1 MAGNIPRAFIDDL
14 IERVDIVEVVDH
26 RVKLKKSGKNYSACC
41 PFHDEKSPS
50 FTVSPD
56 KQFYYC
62 FGCGATGNA
71 LGFLMEY
78 ERLAFPDAV
87 ENLAKLAGLTVPR
100 EENTDPKQRERQQ
113 AQEQARNTLYTLME
127 ASSAFYQLQLRE
139 SNTRNIAVSYLKN
152 RGLSGQIAKDFGIGY
167 APPGWDNL
175 SSTIGSSNEKQD
187 RLLEAGM
194 LIHNEEKGRLY
205 DRFRDRIMFPI
216 RDTRGRVI
224 GFGGRVLGDD
234 KPKYLNSPETPVFSK
249 GKELY
254 GLYEARQAH
263 KQLPRLLVVE
273 GYMDVVALAQYDI
286 RYGVATLGTACGPD
300 HLARAFR
307 FTNEIVFCFDGD
319 AAGRKAARRALE
331 NSLVAMEDGRK
342 VKFLYLP
349 EGEDPDTLIRQIG
362 TDKFTKLIEG
372 ATPLE
377 SFLFDEMGRNIDTQT
392 MEGRAHLCKI
402 TAPMLDELPRGI
414 YRELMFQQLANR
426 TKLNIDTIMTLL
438 TELPQPQI
446 DPGRQ
451 SAQAIT
457 ASTSYDTATPYPPK
471 TKTSKKPSQI
481 DYSTSYNPAI
491 DYSSNEGSQNDQS
504 WQPNPDWQHPSD
516 DFYQASTLTSDYKA
530 TPKNTAT
537 KQNAASDKAL
547 ALLLFKPKLAQMVE
561 DTETLS
567 HCDDPT
573 TLLFVRII
581 EFLQQRPEYK
591 KEQIVAH
598 WQGMYGPEEGQVLQ
612 SYLEK
617 GELYYQIDDLKNEQ
631 KEHAFNYE
639 QEFID
644 TVEKLIEQQT
654 NKDCDA
660 ILKQLN
666 SKPLHTLTDAEK
678 QLYNNAIAA
687 RSKKN

>member
-14 IERVDIVEVVDH
+14 IERIDIVEVVDH

-78 ERLAFPDAV
+78 ERLAFPDAI
-87 ENLAKLAGLTVPR
+87 ESLAKLAGLTVPR
-100 EENTDPKQRERQQ
+100 EENTDPKQRARQQ

-127 ASSAFYQLQLRE
+127 ASSEFYQRQLRE
-139 SNTRNIAVSYLKN
+139 SDSRDKAINYLKN

-175 SSTIGSSNEKQD
+175 SGSIGSSNEKQD

-194 LIHNEEKGRLY
+194 LINNEEKERLY

-224 GFGGRVLGDD
+224 GFGGRVLGSD

-254 GLYEARQAH
+254 GLYEARQAY

-273 GYMDVVALAQYDI
+273 GYMDVVALAQFGI
-286 RYGVATLGTACGPD
+286 RYGVATLGTACGAD

-331 NSLVAMEDGRK
+331 NSLPTMEDGRK

-362 TDKFTKLIEG
+362 ADKFTKLIEG

-377 SFLFDEMGRNIDTQT
+377 SFLFDEIGRNIDSQT
-392 MEGRAHLCKI
+392 MEGRAHLCKL

-438 TELPQPQI
+438 SELPKA
-446 DPGRQ
+446 Q
-451 SAQAIT
+451 SPAPAQTAQAKPT
-457 ASTSYDTATPYPPK
+457 PTSYNPAAPYPPK
-471 TKTSKKPSQI
+471 TKTNKNSTRT
-481 DYSTSYNPAI
+481 DYLTSE
-491 DYSSNEGSQNDQS
+491 DGQTDQN
-504 WQPNPDWQHPSD
+504 WQHPTDDDYQVAPLSSD
-516 DFYQASTLTSDYKA
+516 HKSIV
-530 TPKNTAT
+530 KNTFKT
-537 KQNAASDKAL
+537 QNPTANKAL
-547 ALLLFKPKLAQMVE
+547 ALLLFKPKLAQIVE
-561 DTETLS
+561 DTEILS
-567 HCDDPT
+567 HCMDSST
-573 TLLFVRII
+573 ILLLKII

-598 WQGMYGPEEGQVLQ
+598 WQGMYGPEQGQVLQ
-612 SYLEK
+612 SHLEK
-617 GELYYQIDDLKNEQ
+617 GELYYQIDDLKRDKQ
-631 KEHAFNYE
+631 DRSFNYE
-639 QEFID
+639 QEFADTID
-644 TVEKLIEQQT
+644 KLIEQQT

-660 ILKQLN
+660 ILSQLN
-666 SKPLHTLTDAEK
+666 AKPLHTLTDAEK
-678 QLYNNAIAA
+678 QLYKNAIVA
-687 RSKKN
+687 RSKKS

>member
-14 IERVDIVEVVDH
+14 IERVDIVEVIDH

-100 EENTDPKQRERQQ
+100 EENTDPKQRAREQ

-127 ASSAFYQLQLRE
+127 ASSEFYQRQLRE
-139 SNTRNIAVSYLKN
+139 SDTRDKAVSYLKN
-152 RGLSGQIAKDFGIGY
+152 RGLSGQIAKDFGIGF

-175 SSTIGSSNEKQD
+175 SSSIGSSNEKQD

-194 LIHNEEKGRLY
+194 LIHNEEKERLY

-234 KPKYLNSPETPVFSK
+234 KPKYLNSPETPIFSK

-254 GLYEARQAH
+254 GLYEARQAY

-273 GYMDVVALAQYDI
+273 GYMDVVALAQFDI
-286 RYGVATLGTACGPD
+286 RYGVATLGTACGAD

-319 AAGRKAARRALE
+319 TAGRKAARRALE
-331 NSLVAMEDGRK
+331 NSLSTMEDGRK

-438 TELPQPQI
+438 SELPKAQTSAPAQTAQPT
-446 DPGRQ
+446 
-451 SAQAIT
+451 T
-457 ASTSYDTATPYPPK
+457 ASTSYNSAAPYPPK
-471 TKTSKKPSQI
+471 TKTSKKPTQI
-481 DYSTSYNPAI
+481 DYSESYDSAINHSTS
-491 DYSSNEGSQNDQS
+491 DGSQTDQS
-504 WQPNPDWQHPSD
+504 WQHPAD
-516 DFYQASTLTSDYKA
+516 NFYQVAPLSSDHKSTV
-530 TPKNTAT
+530 KNTFKA
-537 KQNAASDKAL
+537 QNPTSDKAL

-567 HCDDPT
+567 HCNDAST
-573 TLLFVRII
+573 ILLVKII

-591 KEQIVAH
+591 KEQVVAH
-598 WQGMYGPEEGQVLQ
+598 WQGMYGPEQGQVLQ

-617 GELYYQIDDLKNEQ
+617 GELYYQIDDLKKD
-631 KEHAFNYE
+631 KEEHSFNYE
-639 QEFID
+639 QEFTD
-644 TVEKLIEQQT
+644 TVDKLIEQQT
-654 NKDCDA
+654 TKDCDA
-660 ILKQLN
+660 ILTQLN
-666 SKPLHTLTDAEK
+666 AKPLHTLTDAEK
-678 QLYNNAIAA
+678 QLYKNAIVA
-687 RSKKN
+687 RSKKS

>member
-14 IERVDIVEVVDH
+14 IERIDIVEVIDH

-50 FTVSPD
+50 FSVSPD

-87 ENLAKLAGLTVPR
+87 ESLAKLAGLTVPR
-100 EENTDPKQRERQQ
+100 EENADPKQRAHQQ

-127 ASSAFYQLQLRE
+127 ASSEFYERQLRE
-139 SNTRNIAVSYLKN
+139 SDSRDKAVSYLKN
-152 RGLSGQIAKDFGIGY
+152 RGLSGRIAKDFGIGY

-175 SSTIGSSNEKQD
+175 SGSIGSSNEKQD

-194 LIHNEEKGRLY
+194 LINNEEKERLY

-224 GFGGRVLGDD
+224 GFGGRVLGND
-234 KPKYLNSPETPVFSK
+234 KPKYLNSPETPIFSK

-254 GLYEARQAH
+254 GLYEARQAY

-273 GYMDVVALAQYDI
+273 GYMDVVALAQFDI
-286 RYGVATLGTACGPD
+286 RYGVATLGTACGAD

-331 NSLVAMEDGRK
+331 NSLPTMEDGRK

-362 TDKFTKLIEG
+362 ADKFTKLIEG

-377 SFLFDEMGRNIDTQT
+377 SFLFDEIGRNIDSQT
-392 MEGRAHLCKI
+392 MEGRAHLCKL

-438 TELPQPQI
+438 SELPKA
-446 DPGRQ
+446 Q
-451 SAQAIT
+451 SPAPAQT
-457 ASTSYDTATPYPPK
+457 AQTESTPTSYQPVAPYPSK
-471 TKTSKKPSQI
+471 TKTNKDSTRANYSKSYDSAT
-481 DYSTSYNPAI
+481 DYST
-491 DYSSNEGSQNDQS
+491 NESGQTDQN
-504 WQPNPDWQHPSD
+504 WQHPTDDNYQVAPLSSD
-516 DFYQASTLTSDYKA
+516 HKSIT
-530 TPKNTAT
+530 KNTLKT
-537 KQNAASDKAL
+537 QNPTSNKAL
-547 ALLLFKPKLAQMVE
+547 ALLLFKPKLAQIVE
-561 DTETLS
+561 DTDILS
-567 HCDDPT
+567 HCMDSST
-573 TLLFVRII
+573 ILLLKII

-598 WQGMYGPEEGQVLQ
+598 WQGMYGPEQGQELQ
-612 SYLEK
+612 GYLEK
-617 GELYYQIDDLKNEQ
+617 GELYYQIDDLKRD
-631 KEHAFNYE
+631 KEDRSFNYE
-639 QEFID
+639 QEFADTID
-644 TVEKLIEQQT
+644 KLTEQQT

-660 ILKQLN
+660 ILSQLN
-666 SKPLHTLTDAEK
+666 AKPLHTLTDAEK
-678 QLYNNAIAA
+678 QLYKNAIVA
-687 RSKKN
+687 RSKKS

>member
-14 IERVDIVEVVDH
+14 IERIDIVEVVDH

-78 ERLAFPDAV
+78 ERLAFPDAI
-87 ENLAKLAGLTVPR
+87 ESLAKLAGLTVPR
-100 EENTDPKQRERQQ
+100 EENTDPKQRARQQ

-127 ASSAFYQLQLRE
+127 ASSEFYQRQLRE
-139 SNTRNIAVSYLKN
+139 SDSRDKAINYLKN

-175 SSTIGSSNEKQD
+175 SGSIGSSNEKQD

-194 LIHNEEKGRLY
+194 LINNEEKERLY

-224 GFGGRVLGDD
+224 GFGGRVLGND

-254 GLYEARQAH
+254 GLYEARQAY

-273 GYMDVVALAQYDI
+273 GYMDVVALAQFGI
-286 RYGVATLGTACGPD
+286 RYGVATLGTACGAD

-331 NSLVAMEDGRK
+331 NSLPTMEDGRK

-362 TDKFTKLIEG
+362 ADKFTKLIEG

-377 SFLFDEMGRNIDTQT
+377 SFLFDEIGRNIDSQT
-392 MEGRAHLCKI
+392 MEGRAHLCKL

-438 TELPQPQI
+438 SELPKA
-446 DPGRQ
+446 Q
-451 SAQAIT
+451 SPAPAQTAQAKPT
-457 ASTSYDTATPYPPK
+457 PTSYNPAAPYPPK
-471 TKTSKKPSQI
+471 TKTNKNSTRT
-481 DYSTSYNPAI
+481 DYLTSE
-491 DYSSNEGSQNDQS
+491 DGQTDQN
-504 WQPNPDWQHPSD
+504 WQHPTDDDYQVAPLSSD
-516 DFYQASTLTSDYKA
+516 HKSIV
-530 TPKNTAT
+530 KNTFKT
-537 KQNAASDKAL
+537 QNPTANKAL
-547 ALLLFKPKLAQMVE
+547 ALLLFKPKLAQIVE
-561 DTETLS
+561 DTEILS
-567 HCDDPT
+567 HCMDSST
-573 TLLFVRII
+573 ILLLKII

-598 WQGMYGPEEGQVLQ
+598 WQGMYGPEQGQVLQ
-612 SYLEK
+612 SHLEK
-617 GELYYQIDDLKNEQ
+617 GELYYQIDDLKRDKQ
-631 KEHAFNYE
+631 DRSFNYE
-639 QEFID
+639 QEFADTID
-644 TVEKLIEQQT
+644 KLIEQQT

-660 ILKQLN
+660 ILSQLN
-666 SKPLHTLTDAEK
+666 AKPLHTLTDAEK
-678 QLYNNAIAA
+678 QLYKNAIVA
-687 RSKKN
+687 RSKKS

>member
-14 IERVDIVEVVDH
+14 IERVDIVEVIDH

-100 EENTDPKQRERQQ
+100 EENTDPKQRAREQ

-127 ASSAFYQLQLRE
+127 ASSEFYQRQLRE
-139 SNTRNIAVSYLKN
+139 SDTRDKAVSYLKN
-152 RGLSGQIAKDFGIGY
+152 RGLSGQIAKDFGIGF

-175 SSTIGSSNEKQD
+175 SSSIGSSNEKQD

-194 LIHNEEKGRLY
+194 LIHNEEKERLY

-234 KPKYLNSPETPVFSK
+234 KPKYLNSPETPIFSK

-254 GLYEARQAH
+254 GLYEARQAY

-273 GYMDVVALAQYDI
+273 GYMDVVALAQFDI
-286 RYGVATLGTACGPD
+286 RYGVATLGTACGAD

-319 AAGRKAARRALE
+319 TAGRKAARRALE
-331 NSLVAMEDGRK
+331 NSLSTMEDGRK

-438 TELPQPQI
+438 SELPKAQTSAPAQTAQPT
-446 DPGRQ
+446 
-451 SAQAIT
+451 T
-457 ASTSYDTATPYPPK
+457 ASTSYNSAAPYPPK
-471 TKTSKKPSQI
+471 TKTSKKPTQI
-481 DYSTSYNPAI
+481 DYSESYDSAINHSTS
-491 DYSSNEGSQNDQS
+491 DGSQTDQS
-504 WQPNPDWQHPSD
+504 WQHPAD
-516 DFYQASTLTSDYKA
+516 NFYQVAPLSSDHKSTV
-530 TPKNTAT
+530 KNTFKA
-537 KQNAASDKAL
+537 QNPTSDKAL

-567 HCDDPT
+567 HCNDAST
-573 TLLFVRII
+573 ILLVKII

-591 KEQIVAH
+591 KEQVVAH
-598 WQGMYGPEEGQVLQ
+598 WQGMYGPEQGQVLQ

-617 GELYYQIDDLKNEQ
+617 GELYYQIDDLKKD
-631 KEHAFNYE
+631 KEEHSFNYE
-639 QEFID
+639 QEFAD
-644 TVEKLIEQQT
+644 TVDKLIEQQT
-654 NKDCDA
+654 TKDCDA
-660 ILKQLN
+660 ILTQLN
-666 SKPLHTLTDAEK
+666 AKPLHTLTDAEK
-678 QLYNNAIAA
+678 QLYKNAIVA
-687 RSKKN
+687 RSKKS

>member
-1 MAGNIPRAFIDDL
+1 MAGSIPRAFIDDL

-71 LGFLMEY
+71 LRFLMEY
-78 ERLAFPDAV
+78 ERLAFPDAI
-87 ENLAKLAGLTVPR
+87 ESLAKLAGLTVPR
-100 EENTDPKQRERQQ
+100 EENTDPKQRARQQ

-127 ASSAFYQLQLRE
+127 ASSEFYQRQLRE
-139 SNTRNIAVSYLKN
+139 SDTREKAVSYLKN
-152 RGLSGQIAKDFGIGY
+152 RGLSGHIAKDFGIGY

-175 SSTIGSSNEKQD
+175 SSSVGSSNEKQD

-194 LIHNEEKGRLY
+194 LINNEEKERLY

-234 KPKYLNSPETPVFSK
+234 KPKYLNSPETPIFSK

-254 GLYEARQAH
+254 GLFEARQAH

-273 GYMDVVALAQYDI
+273 GYMDVVALAQFDI
-286 RYGVATLGTACGPD
+286 RYGVATLGTACGAD

-331 NSLVAMEDGRK
+331 NSLSTMEDGRK

-377 SFLFDEMGRNIDTQT
+377 SFLFDEIGRNIDSQT
-392 MEGRAHLCKI
+392 MEGRAHLCKL

-438 TELPQPQI
+438 SELPKA
-446 DPGRQ
+446 Q
-451 SAQAIT
+451 STTPAA
-457 ASTSYDTATPYPPK
+457 ATQPK
-471 TKTSKKPSQI
+471 TT
-481 DYSTSYNPAI
+481 STSYNPVAPYPPKAKTNKKPAPL
-491 DYSSNEGSQNDQS
+491 DYSARYESANSYPTTDSSLNDQH
-504 WQPNPDWQHPSD
+504 WQHPTD
-516 DFYQASTLTSDYKA
+516 EFYQVAPLSSDHKSIAKSTLK
-530 TPKNTAT
+530 
-537 KQNAASDKAL
+537 KQNPTSDKAL
-547 ALLLFKPKLAQMVE
+547 ALLLFRPKLAQMVE

-567 HCDDPT
+567 HCDDSST
-573 TLLFVRII
+573 ALLVKII

-591 KEQIVAH
+591 KEQIIAH
-598 WQGMYGPEEGQVLQ
+598 WQGMYGPEQGQILQ
-612 SYLEK
+612 RYLEK
-617 GELYYQIDDLKNEQ
+617 CELYYQIDDLKKD
-631 KEHAFNYE
+631 KEDYSFNYE

-644 TVEKLIEQQT
+644 TIDKLIEQQT

-660 ILKQLN
+660 ILSQLN
-666 SKPLHTLTDAEK
+666 AKPLHTLTDAEK
-678 QLYNNAIAA
+678 QLYKNAIVA
-687 RSKKN
+687 RSKKS

>member
-100 EENTDPKQRERQQ
+100 EENTDPKQRAREQ
-113 AQEQARNTLYTLME
+113 AKEQARNTLYTLME
-127 ASSAFYQLQLRE
+127 ASSEFYQRQLRE
-139 SNTRNIAVSYLKN
+139 SDTRDKAVSYLKN
-152 RGLSGQIAKDFGIGY
+152 RGLSGQIAKDFGIGF

-175 SSTIGSSNEKQD
+175 SSSIGSSNEKQD

-194 LIHNEEKGRLY
+194 LIHNEEKERLY

-234 KPKYLNSPETPVFSK
+234 KPKYLNSPETPIFSK

-254 GLYEARQAH
+254 GLYEARQAY

-273 GYMDVVALAQYDI
+273 GYMDVVALAQFDI
-286 RYGVATLGTACGPD
+286 RYGVATLGTACGAD

-319 AAGRKAARRALE
+319 TAGRKAARRALE
-331 NSLVAMEDGRK
+331 NSLSTMEDGRK

-362 TDKFTKLIEG
+362 ADKFTKLIEG

-438 TELPQPQI
+438 SELPKAQISAPAQTAQPT
-446 DPGRQ
+446 
-451 SAQAIT
+451 T
-457 ASTSYDTATPYPPK
+457 ASTSYNPAAPYPPK
-471 TKTSKKPSQI
+471 TKTSKKPAPI
-481 DYSTSYNPAI
+481 DYSESYDSAI
-491 DYSSNEGSQNDQS
+491 NYSASDGSQTDQ
-504 WQPNPDWQHPSD
+504 NWQHPAD
-516 DFYQASTLTSDYKA
+516 DFYQVAPLSSDHKSTV
-530 TPKNTAT
+530 KNTFKA
-537 KQNAASDKAL
+537 QNPTSDKAL

-567 HCDDPT
+567 HCNNPST
-573 TLLFVRII
+573 ILLVKII

-598 WQGMYGPEEGQVLQ
+598 WQGMYGPEQGQVLQ

-617 GELYYQIDDLKNEQ
+617 GELYYQIDDLKKA
-631 KEHAFNYE
+631 KEDHSFNYE
-639 QEFID
+639 QEFTD
-644 TVEKLIEQQT
+644 TVDKLIEQQT
-654 NKDCDA
+654 TKDCDA
-660 ILKQLN
+660 ILTQLN
-666 SKPLHTLTDAEK
+666 AKPLHTLTDAEK
-678 QLYNNAIAA
+678 QLYKNAIVA
-687 RSKKN
+687 RSKKS

>member
-14 IERVDIVEVVDH
+14 IDRVDIVEVIDH

-78 ERLAFPDAV
+78 ERIAFPDAV
-87 ENLAKLAGLTVPR
+87 ENLAKLAGLEVPR
-100 EENTDPKQRERQQ
+100 EQITDPKQRERQQ

-127 ASSAFYQLQLRE
+127 SASDYYQQQLRE
-139 SNTRNIAVSYLKN
+139 SNTRAKPVSYLKN

-175 SSTIGSSNEKQD
+175 SSSIGNSNDKQD

-194 LIHNEEKGRLY
+194 LIHNEEKDRLY

-234 KPKYLNSPETPVFSK
+234 KPKYLNSPETPIFSK

-273 GYMDVVALAQYDI
+273 GYMDVVALAQFDI
-286 RYGVATLGTACGPD
+286 RYGVATLGTACGED

-319 AAGRKAARRALE
+319 TAGRKAARRALE
-331 NSLVAMEDGRK
+331 NSLPAMEDGRK

-362 TDKFTKLIEG
+362 ADKFTKLIEG

-377 SFLFDEMGRNIDTQT
+377 SFLFDEMGSEIDTQT
-392 MEGRAHLCKI
+392 MEGRAHLCKL
-402 TAPMLDELPRGI
+402 TAPMLDQLPRGI

-426 TKLNIDTIMTLL
+426 TQLNIDTIMTLL
-438 TELPQPQI
+438 SELPPTQSPAPDEPKTPYHQTENLESRHYDATAYSATYSPKSANKPPI
-446 DPGRQ
+446 DTEQ
-451 SAQAIT
+451 
-457 ASTSYDTATPYPPK
+457 YDTIPPE
-471 TKTSKKPSQI
+471 
-481 DYSTSYNPAI
+481 YAY
-491 DYSSNEGSQNDQS
+491 
-504 WQPNPDWQHPSD
+504 QPTTLPSD
-516 DFYQASTLTSDYKA
+516 HKTALKQAVRQHNA
-530 TPKNTAT
+530 TT
-537 KQNAASDKAL
+537 DKAL
-547 ALLLFKPKLAQMVE
+547 ALLLFKPKLAQLVE
-561 DTETLS
+561 STETLS
-567 HCDDPT
+567 HSNDLT
-573 TLLFVRII
+573 IKLLVEVI
-581 EFLQQRPEYK
+581 EFLHKQPEYK
-591 KEQIVAH
+591 QGQIVAH
-598 WQGMYGPEEGQVLQ
+598 WQGTHGPEQGQVLQ
-612 SYLEK
+612 GYLEK
-617 GELYYQIDDLKNEQ
+617 GELYYHLEDLKHE
-631 KEHAFNYE
+631 KEEHAFNYE
-639 QEFID
+639 REFTD
-644 TVEKLIEQQT
+644 TIAQLTQQQIR
-654 NKDCDA
+654 KDCQS
-660 ILKQLN
+660 IVEQLN
-666 SKPLHTLTDAEK
+666 NKPFHTLTDAEK
-678 QLYNNAIAA
+678 ELYKNATQAL
-687 RSKKN
+687 SKQN

>member
-14 IERVDIVEVVDH
+14 IDRIDIVEVIDH

-71 LGFLMEY
+71 LSFLMEY
-78 ERLAFPDAV
+78 ERVPFPDAV

-100 EENTDPKQRERQQ
+100 EEVTDPKQRERQQ
-113 AQEQARNTLYTLME
+113 AQEQARNTLYSLME
-127 ASSAFYQLQLRE
+127 SASNYYQQQLRE
-139 SNTRNIAVSYLKN
+139 NNTREKPVNYLKN
-152 RGLSGQIAKDFGIGY
+152 RGLSGQIAKDFGVGY

-175 SSTIGSSNEKQD
+175 SSAIGTSNEKQD

-194 LIHNEEKGRLY
+194 LIHNEEKDRLY

-234 KPKYLNSPETPVFSK
+234 KPKYLNSPETPIFSK

-254 GLYEARQAH
+254 GLYEARQAY

-273 GYMDVVALAQYDI
+273 GYMDVVALAQFDI
-286 RYGVATLGTACGPD
+286 RYGVATLGTACGAD

-331 NSLVAMEDGRK
+331 NSLPTMEDGRK

-349 EGEDPDTLIRQIG
+349 EGEDPDTLIRQTG
-362 TDKFTKLIEG
+362 ADKFTKLIEG

-377 SFLFDEMGRNIDTQT
+377 SFLFDEMGSNIDTQT

-402 TAPMLDELPRGI
+402 TAPMLDQLPRGI

-426 TKLNIDTIMTLL
+426 TQLNIDTIMTLL
-438 TELPQPQI
+438 SELPQAYAPEPTNERSVQAPKNQYSKAEQHQHQPYETAAYSPQSTHKPPVDTEQY
-446 DPGRQ
+446 DP
-451 SAQAIT
+451 I
-457 ASTSYDTATPYPPK
+457 PP
-471 TKTSKKPSQI
+471 
-481 DYSTSYNPAI
+481 DYTY
-491 DYSSNEGSQNDQS
+491 QQTTL
-504 WQPNPDWQHPSD
+504 PSD
-516 DFYQASTLTSDYKA
+516 HKTAVKQAV
-530 TPKNTAT
+530 KN
-537 KQNAASDKAL
+537 QNATTDKAL
-547 ALLLFKPKLAQMVE
+547 ALLLFKPKLAQLIE
-561 DTETLS
+561 DTETLNHS
-567 HCDDPT
+567 NDPT
-573 TLLFVRII
+573 TKLLVEVI

-598 WQGMYGPEEGQVLQ
+598 WQGMYGPEQGQILQ
-612 SYLEK
+612 GYLEK
-617 GELYYQIDDLKNEQ
+617 GTLYYHIDDLKHE
-631 KEHAFNYE
+631 KEEHAFNYE
-639 QEFID
+639 QEFVD
-644 TVEKLIEQQT
+644 TVSRLTQQQMR
-654 NKDCDA
+654 KDCQSV
-660 ILKQLN
+660 LEQLN
-666 SKPLHTLTDAEK
+666 NKPLHTLTEAEK
-678 QLYNNAIAA
+678 QLYRNATQAL
-687 RSKKN
+687 SK

>member
-100 EENTDPKQRERQQ
+100 EENTDPKQRAREQ

-127 ASSAFYQLQLRE
+127 ASSEFYQRQLRE
-139 SNTRNIAVSYLKN
+139 SDTRDKAVSYLKN
-152 RGLSGQIAKDFGIGY
+152 RGLSGQIAKDFGIGF

-175 SSTIGSSNEKQD
+175 SSSIGSSNEKQD

-194 LIHNEEKGRLY
+194 LIHNEEKERLY

-234 KPKYLNSPETPVFSK
+234 KPKYLNSPETPIFSK

-254 GLYEARQAH
+254 GLYEARQAY

-273 GYMDVVALAQYDI
+273 GYMDVVALAQFDI
-286 RYGVATLGTACGPD
+286 RYGVATLGTACGAD

-319 AAGRKAARRALE
+319 TAGRKAARRALE
-331 NSLVAMEDGRK
+331 NSLSTMEDGRK

-438 TELPQPQI
+438 SELPKAQTSAPAQTAQPT
-446 DPGRQ
+446 
-451 SAQAIT
+451 T
-457 ASTSYDTATPYPPK
+457 ASTSYSSAAPYPPK
-471 TKTSKKPSQI
+471 TKTSKKPTQI
-481 DYSTSYNPAI
+481 DYSESYDSAINHSTS
-491 DYSSNEGSQNDQS
+491 DGSQTDQS
-504 WQPNPDWQHPSD
+504 WQHPAD
-516 DFYQASTLTSDYKA
+516 NFYQVAPLSSDRKSTV
-530 TPKNTAT
+530 KNTFKA
-537 KQNAASDKAL
+537 QNPTSDKAL

-567 HCDDPT
+567 HCNDAST
-573 TLLFVRII
+573 ILLVKII

-591 KEQIVAH
+591 KEQVVAH
-598 WQGMYGPEEGQVLQ
+598 WQGMYGPEQGQVLQ

-617 GELYYQIDDLKNEQ
+617 GELYYQIDDLKKD
-631 KEHAFNYE
+631 KEEHSFNYE
-639 QEFID
+639 QEFAD
-644 TVEKLIEQQT
+644 TVDKLIEQQT
-654 NKDCDA
+654 TKDCDA
-660 ILKQLN
+660 ILTQLN
-666 SKPLHTLTDAEK
+666 AKPLHTLTDAEK
-678 QLYNNAIAA
+678 QLYKNAIVA
-687 RSKKN
+687 RSKKS

>member
-14 IERVDIVEVVDH
+14 IERIDIVEVVDH

-78 ERLAFPDAV
+78 ERLAFPDAI
-87 ENLAKLAGLTVPR
+87 ESLAKLAGLTVPR
-100 EENTDPKQRERQQ
+100 EENTDPKQRARQQ

-127 ASSAFYQLQLRE
+127 ASSEFYQRQLRE
-139 SNTRNIAVSYLKN
+139 SDSRDKAINYLKN

-175 SSTIGSSNEKQD
+175 SGSIGSSNEKQD

-194 LIHNEEKGRLY
+194 LINNEEKERLY

-224 GFGGRVLGDD
+224 GFGGRVLGND

-254 GLYEARQAH
+254 GLYEARQAY

-273 GYMDVVALAQYDI
+273 GYMDVVALAQFGI
-286 RYGVATLGTACGPD
+286 RYGVATLGTACGAD

-331 NSLVAMEDGRK
+331 NSLPTMEDGRK

-362 TDKFTKLIEG
+362 ADKFTKLIEG

-377 SFLFDEMGRNIDTQT
+377 SFLFDEIGRNIDSQT
-392 MEGRAHLCKI
+392 MEGRAHLCKL

-438 TELPQPQI
+438 SELPKA
-446 DPGRQ
+446 Q
-451 SAQAIT
+451 SPAPAQTAQAKPT
-457 ASTSYDTATPYPPK
+457 PTSYNPAAPYPPK
-471 TKTSKKPSQI
+471 TKTNKNSTRT
-481 DYSTSYNPAI
+481 DYLTSE
-491 DYSSNEGSQNDQS
+491 DGQTDQN
-504 WQPNPDWQHPSD
+504 WQHPTDDDYQVAPLSSD
-516 DFYQASTLTSDYKA
+516 HKSIV
-530 TPKNTAT
+530 KNTFKT
-537 KQNAASDKAL
+537 QNPTANKAL
-547 ALLLFKPKLAQMVE
+547 ALLLFKPKLAQIVE
-561 DTETLS
+561 DTEILS
-567 HCDDPT
+567 HCMDSST
-573 TLLFVRII
+573 ILLLKII

-598 WQGMYGPEEGQVLQ
+598 WQGMYGPEQGQALQ
-612 SYLEK
+612 RHLEK
-617 GELYYQIDDLKNEQ
+617 GELYYQIDDLKRDKQ
-631 KEHAFNYE
+631 DRSFNYE
-639 QEFID
+639 QEFADTID
-644 TVEKLIEQQT
+644 KLIEQQT

-660 ILKQLN
+660 ILSQLN
-666 SKPLHTLTDAEK
+666 AKPLHTLTDAEK
-678 QLYNNAIAA
+678 QLYKNAIVA
-687 RSKKN
+687 RSKKS

>member
-1 MAGNIPRAFIDDL
+1 MAGSIPRAFIDDL

-71 LGFLMEY
+71 LKFLMEY
-78 ERLAFPDAV
+78 ERLAFPDAI
-87 ENLAKLAGLTVPR
+87 ESLAKLAGLTVPR
-100 EENTDPKQRERQQ
+100 EENTDPKQRARQQ

-127 ASSAFYQLQLRE
+127 ASSEFYQRQLRE
-139 SNTRNIAVSYLKN
+139 SDTREKAVSYLKN
-152 RGLSGQIAKDFGIGY
+152 RGLSGHIAKDFGIGY

-175 SSTIGSSNEKQD
+175 SSSVGSSNEKQD

-194 LIHNEEKGRLY
+194 LINNEEKERLY

-234 KPKYLNSPETPVFSK
+234 KPKYLNSPETPIFSK

-273 GYMDVVALAQYDI
+273 GYMDVVALAQFDI
-286 RYGVATLGTACGPD
+286 RYGVATLGTACGAD

-331 NSLVAMEDGRK
+331 NSLSTMEDGRK

-377 SFLFDEMGRNIDTQT
+377 SFLFDEMGRNIDSQT
-392 MEGRAHLCKI
+392 MEGRAHLCKL

-438 TELPQPQI
+438 SELPKA
-446 DPGRQ
+446 Q
-451 SAQAIT
+451 STTPAA
-457 ASTSYDTATPYPPK
+457 ATQPK
-471 TKTSKKPSQI
+471 TT
-481 DYSTSYNPAI
+481 STSYNPVAPYPPKAKTNKKPAPL
-491 DYSSNEGSQNDQS
+491 DYSARYESANSYPTTDSSLNDQ
-504 WQPNPDWQHPSD
+504 NWQHPTD
-516 DFYQASTLTSDYKA
+516 EFYQVAPLSSDHKSIAKSTLK
-530 TPKNTAT
+530 
-537 KQNAASDKAL
+537 KQNPTSDKAL
-547 ALLLFKPKLAQMVE
+547 ALLLFRPKLAQMVE

-567 HCDDPT
+567 HCDDSST
-573 TLLFVRII
+573 ALLVKII

-591 KEQIVAH
+591 KEQIIAH
-598 WQGMYGPEEGQVLQ
+598 WQGMYGPEQGQILQ
-612 SYLEK
+612 RYLEK
-617 GELYYQIDDLKNEQ
+617 CELYYQIDDLKKD
-631 KEHAFNYE
+631 KEDYSFNYE

-644 TVEKLIEQQT
+644 TIDKLIEQQT

-660 ILKQLN
+660 ILSQLN
-666 SKPLHTLTDAEK
+666 AKPLHTLTDAEK
-678 QLYNNAIAA
+678 QLYKNAIVA
-687 RSKKN
+687 RSKKS

>member
-100 EENTDPKQRERQQ
+100 EENTDPKQRAREQ

-127 ASSAFYQLQLRE
+127 ASSEFYQRQLRE
-139 SNTRNIAVSYLKN
+139 SDTRDKAVSYLKN
-152 RGLSGQIAKDFGIGY
+152 RGLSGQIAKDFGIGF

-175 SSTIGSSNEKQD
+175 SSSIGSSNEKQD

-194 LIHNEEKGRLY
+194 LIHNEEKERLY

-234 KPKYLNSPETPVFSK
+234 KPKYLNSPETPIFSK

-254 GLYEARQAH
+254 GLYEARQAY

-273 GYMDVVALAQYDI
+273 GYMDVVALAQFDI
-286 RYGVATLGTACGPD
+286 RYGVATLGTACGAD

-319 AAGRKAARRALE
+319 TAGRKAARRALE
-331 NSLVAMEDGRK
+331 NSLSTMEDGRK

-438 TELPQPQI
+438 SELPKAQTSAPAQTAQPT
-446 DPGRQ
+446 
-451 SAQAIT
+451 T
-457 ASTSYDTATPYPPK
+457 ASTSYNSAAPYPPK
-471 TKTSKKPSQI
+471 TKTSKKPTQI
-481 DYSTSYNPAI
+481 DYSESYDSAINHSTS
-491 DYSSNEGSQNDQS
+491 DGSQTDQS
-504 WQPNPDWQHPSD
+504 WQHPAD
-516 DFYQASTLTSDYKA
+516 NFYQVAPLSSDRKSTV
-530 TPKNTAT
+530 KNTFKA
-537 KQNAASDKAL
+537 QNPTSDKAL

-567 HCDDPT
+567 HCNDAST
-573 TLLFVRII
+573 ILLVKII

-591 KEQIVAH
+591 KEQVVAH
-598 WQGMYGPEEGQVLQ
+598 WQGMYGPEQGQVLQ

-617 GELYYQIDDLKNEQ
+617 GELYYQIDDLKKD
-631 KEHAFNYE
+631 KEEHSFNYE
-639 QEFID
+639 QEFAD
-644 TVEKLIEQQT
+644 TVDKLIEQQT
-654 NKDCDA
+654 TKDCDA
-660 ILKQLN
+660 ILTQLN
-666 SKPLHTLTDAEK
+666 AKPLHTLTDAEK
-678 QLYNNAIAA
+678 QLYKNAIVA
-687 RSKKN
+687 RSKKS

>member
-100 EENTDPKQRERQQ
+100 EENTDPKQRAREQ

-127 ASSAFYQLQLRE
+127 ASSEFYQRQLRE
-139 SNTRNIAVSYLKN
+139 SDTRDKAVSYLKN
-152 RGLSGQIAKDFGIGY
+152 RGLSGQIAKDFGIGF

-175 SSTIGSSNEKQD
+175 SSSIGSSNEKQD

-194 LIHNEEKGRLY
+194 LIHNEEKERLY

-234 KPKYLNSPETPVFSK
+234 KPKYLNSPETPIFSK

-254 GLYEARQAH
+254 GLYEARQAY

-273 GYMDVVALAQYDI
+273 GYMDVVALAQFDI
-286 RYGVATLGTACGPD
+286 RYGVATLGTACGAD

-319 AAGRKAARRALE
+319 TAGRKAARRALE
-331 NSLVAMEDGRK
+331 NSLSTMEDGRK

-438 TELPQPQI
+438 SELPKAQTSAPAQTAQPT
-446 DPGRQ
+446 
-451 SAQAIT
+451 T
-457 ASTSYDTATPYPPK
+457 ASTSYNSAAPYPPK
-471 TKTSKKPSQI
+471 TKTSKKPTQI
-481 DYSTSYNPAI
+481 DYSESYDSAINHSTS
-491 DYSSNEGSQNDQS
+491 DGSQTDQS
-504 WQPNPDWQHPSD
+504 WQHPAD
-516 DFYQASTLTSDYKA
+516 NFYQVAPLSSDHKSTV
-530 TPKNTAT
+530 KNTFKA
-537 KQNAASDKAL
+537 QNPTSDKAL

-567 HCDDPT
+567 HCNDAST
-573 TLLFVRII
+573 ILLVKII

-591 KEQIVAH
+591 KEQVVAH
-598 WQGMYGPEEGQVLQ
+598 WQGMYGPEQGQVLQ

-617 GELYYQIDDLKNEQ
+617 GELYYQIDDLKKD
-631 KEHAFNYE
+631 KEEHSFNYE
-639 QEFID
+639 QEFAD
-644 TVEKLIEQQT
+644 TVDKLIEQQT
-654 NKDCDA
+654 TKDCDA
-660 ILKQLN
+660 ILTQLN
-666 SKPLHTLTDAEK
+666 AKPLHTLTDAEK
-678 QLYNNAIAA
+678 QLYKNAIVA
-687 RSKKN
+687 RSKKS

>member
-1 MAGNIPRAFIDDL
+1 MAGNIPRAFIDEL

-100 EENTDPKQRERQQ
+100 EENTDPKQRAREQ

-127 ASSAFYQLQLRE
+127 ASSEFYQRQLRE
-139 SNTRNIAVSYLKN
+139 SDTRDKAVSYLKN
-152 RGLSGQIAKDFGIGY
+152 RGLSGQIAKDFGIGF

-175 SSTIGSSNEKQD
+175 SSSIGSSNEKQD

-194 LIHNEEKGRLY
+194 LIHNEEKERLY

-234 KPKYLNSPETPVFSK
+234 KPKYLNSPETPIFSK

-254 GLYEARQAH
+254 GLYEARQAY

-273 GYMDVVALAQYDI
+273 GYMDVVALAQFDI
-286 RYGVATLGTACGPD
+286 RYGVATLGTACGAD

-319 AAGRKAARRALE
+319 TAGRKAARRALE
-331 NSLVAMEDGRK
+331 NSLSTMEDGRK

-438 TELPQPQI
+438 SELPKAQTSAPAQTAQPT
-446 DPGRQ
+446 
-451 SAQAIT
+451 T
-457 ASTSYDTATPYPPK
+457 ASTSYNSAAPYPPK
-471 TKTSKKPSQI
+471 TKTSKKPTQI
-481 DYSTSYNPAI
+481 DYSESYDSAINHSTS
-491 DYSSNEGSQNDQS
+491 DGSQTDQS
-504 WQPNPDWQHPSD
+504 WQHPAD
-516 DFYQASTLTSDYKA
+516 NFYQVAPLSSDHKSTV
-530 TPKNTAT
+530 KNTFKA
-537 KQNAASDKAL
+537 QNPTSDKAL

-567 HCDDPT
+567 HCNDAST
-573 TLLFVRII
+573 ILLVKII

-591 KEQIVAH
+591 KEQVVAH
-598 WQGMYGPEEGQVLQ
+598 WQGMYGPEQGQVLQ

-617 GELYYQIDDLKNEQ
+617 GELYYQIDDLKKD
-631 KEHAFNYE
+631 KEEHSFNYE
-639 QEFID
+639 QEFAD
-644 TVEKLIEQQT
+644 TVDKLIEQQT
-654 NKDCDA
+654 TKDCDA
-660 ILKQLN
+660 ILTQLN
-666 SKPLHTLTDAEK
+666 AKPLHTLTDAEK
-678 QLYNNAIAA
+678 QLYKNAIVA
-687 RSKKN
+687 RSKKS

>member
-14 IERVDIVEVVDH
+14 IERIDIVEVVDH

-78 ERLAFPDAV
+78 ERLAFPDAI
-87 ENLAKLAGLTVPR
+87 ESLAKLAGLTVPR
-100 EENTDPKQRERQQ
+100 EENTDPKQRARQQ

-127 ASSAFYQLQLRE
+127 ASSEFYQRQLRE
-139 SNTRNIAVSYLKN
+139 SDSRDKAINYLKN

-175 SSTIGSSNEKQD
+175 SGSIGSSNEKQD

-194 LIHNEEKGRLY
+194 LINNEEKERLY

-224 GFGGRVLGDD
+224 GFGGRVLGND

-254 GLYEARQAH
+254 GLYEARQAY

-273 GYMDVVALAQYDI
+273 GYMDVVALAQFGI
-286 RYGVATLGTACGPD
+286 RYGVATLGTACGAD

-331 NSLVAMEDGRK
+331 NSLPTMEDGRK

-362 TDKFTKLIEG
+362 ADKFTKLIEG

-377 SFLFDEMGRNIDTQT
+377 SFLFDEIGRNIDSQT
-392 MEGRAHLCKI
+392 MEGRAHLCKL

-438 TELPQPQI
+438 SELPKA
-446 DPGRQ
+446 Q
-451 SAQAIT
+451 SPAPAQTAQAKPT
-457 ASTSYDTATPYPPK
+457 PTSYNPAAPYPPK
-471 TKTSKKPSQI
+471 TKTNKNSTRT
-481 DYSTSYNPAI
+481 DYLTSE
-491 DYSSNEGSQNDQS
+491 DGQTDQN
-504 WQPNPDWQHPSD
+504 WQHPTDDDYQVAPLSSD
-516 DFYQASTLTSDYKA
+516 HKSIV
-530 TPKNTAT
+530 KNTFKT
-537 KQNAASDKAL
+537 QNPTANKAL
-547 ALLLFKPKLAQMVE
+547 ALLLFKPKLAQIVE
-561 DTETLS
+561 DTEILS
-567 HCDDPT
+567 HCMDSST
-573 TLLFVRII
+573 ILLLKII

-598 WQGMYGPEEGQVLQ
+598 WQGMYGPEQGQVLQ
-612 SYLEK
+612 RHLEK
-617 GELYYQIDDLKNEQ
+617 GELYYQIDDLKRDKQ
-631 KEHAFNYE
+631 DRSFNYE
-639 QEFID
+639 QEFADTID
-644 TVEKLIEQQT
+644 KLIEQQT

-660 ILKQLN
+660 ILSQLN
-666 SKPLHTLTDAEK
+666 AKPLHTLTDAEK
-678 QLYNNAIAA
+678 QLYKNAIVA
-687 RSKKN
+687 RSKKS

>member
-100 EENTDPKQRERQQ
+100 EENTDPKQRAREQ

-127 ASSAFYQLQLRE
+127 ASSEFYQRQLRE
-139 SNTRNIAVSYLKN
+139 SDTRDKAVSYLKN
-152 RGLSGQIAKDFGIGY
+152 RGLSGQIAKDFGIGF

-175 SSTIGSSNEKQD
+175 SSSIGSSNEKQD

-194 LIHNEEKGRLY
+194 LIHNEEKERLY

-234 KPKYLNSPETPVFSK
+234 KPKYLNSPETPIFSK

-254 GLYEARQAH
+254 GLYEARQAY

-273 GYMDVVALAQYDI
+273 GYMDVVALAQFDI
-286 RYGVATLGTACGPD
+286 RYGVATLGTACGAD

-319 AAGRKAARRALE
+319 TAGRKAARRALE
-331 NSLVAMEDGRK
+331 NSLSTMEDGRK

-438 TELPQPQI
+438 SELPKAQTSAPAQTAQPT
-446 DPGRQ
+446 
-451 SAQAIT
+451 T
-457 ASTSYDTATPYPPK
+457 ASTSYSSAAPYPPK
-471 TKTSKKPSQI
+471 TKTSKKPTQI
-481 DYSTSYNPAI
+481 DYSESY
-491 DYSSNEGSQNDQS
+491 DSSINHAASDGSQTDQS
-504 WQPNPDWQHPSD
+504 WQHPAD
-516 DFYQASTLTSDYKA
+516 NFYQVAPLSSDHKSTV
-530 TPKNTAT
+530 KNTFKA
-537 KQNAASDKAL
+537 QNPTSDKAL

-567 HCDDPT
+567 HCNDAST
-573 TLLFVRII
+573 ILLVKII

-591 KEQIVAH
+591 KEQVVAH
-598 WQGMYGPEEGQVLQ
+598 WQGMYGPEQGQVLQ

-617 GELYYQIDDLKNEQ
+617 GELYYQIDDLKKD
-631 KEHAFNYE
+631 KEEHSFNYE
-639 QEFID
+639 QEFAD
-644 TVEKLIEQQT
+644 TVDKLIEQQT
-654 NKDCDA
+654 TKDCDA
-660 ILKQLN
+660 ILTQLN
-666 SKPLHTLTDAEK
+666 AKPLHTLTDAEK
-678 QLYNNAIAA
+678 QLYKNAIVA
-687 RSKKN
+687 RSKKS

>member
-14 IERVDIVEVVDH
+14 IDRVDIVEVIDH

-78 ERLAFPDAV
+78 DRIAFPDAV
-87 ENLAKLAGLTVPR
+87 DSLAKLAGLEVPR
-100 EENTDPKQRERQQ
+100 EQITDPKQRERQQ
-113 AQEQARNTLYTLME
+113 AQEQARNTLYSLME
-127 ASSAFYQLQLRE
+127 SSNDYFQQQLRE
-139 SNTRNIAVSYLKN
+139 NNTREKPINYLKN

-175 SSTIGSSNEKQD
+175 STNIGRSNERQD

-194 LIHNEEKGRLY
+194 LIYNEEKDRLY

-234 KPKYLNSPETPVFSK
+234 KPKYLNSPETPIFSK

-273 GYMDVVALAQYDI
+273 GYMDVVALAQFDI
-286 RYGVATLGTACGPD
+286 RYGVATLGTACGED

-331 NSLVAMEDGRK
+331 NSLPAMEDGRK

-362 TDKFTKLIEG
+362 ADKFTKLIEG

-377 SFLFDEMGRNIDTQT
+377 SFLFDEIGSQIDTQT
-392 MEGRAHLCKI
+392 IEGRAHLCKL
-402 TAPMLDELPRGI
+402 TAPMLDQLPRGI

-426 TKLNIDTIMTLL
+426 TQLNIDTIMTLL
-438 TELPQPQI
+438 SELPQEQSHTPEPKNEQDFNNTQHTTAREYKNQPNETAAYSPKSTPNPPI
-446 DPGRQ
+446 DIEQ
-451 SAQAIT
+451 
-457 ASTSYDTATPYPPK
+457 
-471 TKTSKKPSQI
+471 
-481 DYSTSYNPAI
+481 YNPEPPEYA
-491 DYSSNEGSQNDQS
+491 YQQAALPSN
-504 WQPNPDWQHPSD
+504 HKTTVK
-516 DFYQASTLTSDYKA
+516 QAAKHH
-530 TPKNTAT
+530 NTT
-537 KQNAASDKAL
+537 TDKAL
-547 ALLLFKPKLAQMVE
+547 ALLLFKPKLAQLIK

-567 HCDDPT
+567 HSNNPT
-573 TLLFVRII
+573 VKLLIDVID
-581 EFLQQRPEYK
+581 FLQQRPEYK

-598 WQGMYGPEEGQVLQ
+598 WQGMHGPEQGQILQ
-612 SYLEK
+612 GYLEK
-617 GELYYQIDDLKNEQ
+617 GSLYYHIDDLKHEK

-639 QEFID
+639 QEFTD
-644 TVEKLIEQQT
+644 TIAQLTQQQT
-654 NKDCDA
+654 RKDCQN
-660 ILKQLN
+660 IVEQLN
-666 SKPLHTLTDAEK
+666 NKPFHTLTEAEK
-678 QLYNNAIAA
+678 ELYRNATQAL
-687 RSKKN
+687 SKQN

>member
-1 MAGNIPRAFIDDL
+1 MAGSIPRAFIDDL

-71 LGFLMEY
+71 LRFLMEY
-78 ERLAFPDAV
+78 ERLAFPDAI
-87 ENLAKLAGLTVPR
+87 ESLAKLAGLTVPR
-100 EENTDPKQRERQQ
+100 EENTDPKQRARQQ

-127 ASSAFYQLQLRE
+127 ASSEFYQRQLRE
-139 SNTRNIAVSYLKN
+139 SDTREKAVSYLKN
-152 RGLSGQIAKDFGIGY
+152 RGLSGHIAKDFGIGY

-175 SSTIGSSNEKQD
+175 SSSVGSSNEKQD

-194 LIHNEEKGRLY
+194 LINNEEKERLY

-234 KPKYLNSPETPVFSK
+234 KPKYLNSPETPIFSK

-254 GLYEARQAH
+254 GLFEARQAH

-273 GYMDVVALAQYDI
+273 GYMDVVALAQFDI
-286 RYGVATLGTACGPD
+286 RYGVATLGTACGAD

-331 NSLVAMEDGRK
+331 NSLSTMEDGRK

-377 SFLFDEMGRNIDTQT
+377 SFLFDEIGRNIDSQT
-392 MEGRAHLCKI
+392 MEGRAHLCKL

-438 TELPQPQI
+438 SELPKA
-446 DPGRQ
+446 Q
-451 SAQAIT
+451 STTPAA
-457 ASTSYDTATPYPPK
+457 ATQPK
-471 TKTSKKPSQI
+471 TT
-481 DYSTSYNPAI
+481 STSYNPVAPYPPKAKTNKKPAPL
-491 DYSSNEGSQNDQS
+491 DYSARYESANSYPTTDSSLNDQ
-504 WQPNPDWQHPSD
+504 NWQHPTD
-516 DFYQASTLTSDYKA
+516 EFYQVAPLSSDHKSIAKSTLK
-530 TPKNTAT
+530 
-537 KQNAASDKAL
+537 KQNPTSDKAL
-547 ALLLFKPKLAQMVE
+547 ALLLFRPKLAQMVE

-567 HCDDPT
+567 HCDDSST
-573 TLLFVRII
+573 ALLVKII

-591 KEQIVAH
+591 KEQIIAH
-598 WQGMYGPEEGQVLQ
+598 WQGMYGPEQGQILQ
-612 SYLEK
+612 RYLEK
-617 GELYYQIDDLKNEQ
+617 CELYYQIDDLKKD
-631 KEHAFNYE
+631 KEDYSFNYE

-644 TVEKLIEQQT
+644 TIDKLIEQQT

-660 ILKQLN
+660 ILSQLN
-666 SKPLHTLTDAEK
+666 AKPLHTLTDAEK
-678 QLYNNAIAA
+678 QLYKNAIVA
-687 RSKKN
+687 RSKKS

>member
-14 IERVDIVEVVDH
+14 IDRIDIVEVIDH

-78 ERLAFPDAV
+78 ERIGFPDAV

-100 EENTDPKQRERQQ
+100 DENTDPKQRQRQQ
-113 AQEQARNTLYTLME
+113 EQEQARNTLFTLME
-127 ASSAFYQLQLRE
+127 ASSDYYQLQLRE
-139 SNTRNIAVSYLKN
+139 NNTRDKAVTYLKN

-175 SSTIGSSNEKQD
+175 SSTIGNSNEKQD

-194 LIHNEEKGRLY
+194 LINNAEKERLY

-234 KPKYLNSPETPVFSK
+234 KPKYLNSPETPIFSK

-286 RYGVATLGTACGPD
+286 RYGVATLGTACGAD

-331 NSLVAMEDGRK
+331 NSLAAMEDGRK

-362 TDKFTKLIEG
+362 TEKFTKLIEG

-377 SFLFDEMGRNIDTQT
+377 SFLFDEMGSNIDTQT

-438 TELPQPQI
+438 SELPKPLA
-446 DPGRQ
+446 DLGLVDDTR
-451 SAQAIT
+451 
-457 ASTSYDTATPYPPK
+457 ASSTNNNGAATYQPK
-471 TKTSKKPSQI
+471 TKTSSKPPQI
-481 DYSTSYNPAI
+481 DYSES
-491 DYSSNEGSQNDQS
+491 YSSAINDSTKFDEQPHQNWESDQ
-504 WQPNPDWQHPSD
+504 NWQHPTD
-516 DFYQASTLTSDYKA
+516 NFYQPTTLSSDYKA
-530 TPKNTAT
+530 GKKKTLKT
-537 KQNAASDKAL
+537 QNPTSDKAL

-561 DTETLS
+561 DIEILS
-567 HCDDPT
+567 HSKDPSII
-573 TLLFVRII
+573 LFVKII
-581 EFLQQRPEYK
+581 EFLHQRPEYK

-598 WQGMYGPEEGQVLQ
+598 WQGMHGPEQGQILQ
-612 SYLEK
+612 SYLVK
-617 GELYYQIDDLKNEQ
+617 GGLYYQIDDLRNE
-631 KEHAFNYE
+631 KHENFNYE

-644 TVEKLIEQQT
+644 TVDKLIEQQT

-660 ILKQLN
+660 ILAQLN
-666 SKPLHTLTDAEK
+666 SKPLHSLTDAEK
-678 QLYNNAIAA
+678 KLYNSAIIA
-687 RSKKN
+687 RSKKT